1 MKPRYLV
8 IGGMVRSK
16 TDGDY
21 HYVYSRELAMLYGLD
36 MSIHDVTLAEEN
48 GNFLK
53 GFDTSSFIILRP
65 RYDGD
70 YTLPTVNN

>member
-8 IGGMVRSK
+8 IGGIVRSK

-21 HYVYSRELAMLYGLD
+21 HYVYSRELAALYGLTSD
-36 MSIHDVTLAEEN
+36 DDVTLAEEN
-48 GNFLK
+48 GSFLK
-53 GFDTSSFIILRP
+53 GFDMSSFIVLRP

-70 YTLPTVNN
+70 YSLPTVNN